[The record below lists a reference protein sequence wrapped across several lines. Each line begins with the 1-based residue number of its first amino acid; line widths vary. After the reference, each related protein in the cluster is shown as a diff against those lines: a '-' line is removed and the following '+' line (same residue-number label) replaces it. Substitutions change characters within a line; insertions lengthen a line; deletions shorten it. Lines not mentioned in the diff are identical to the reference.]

1 MPWTGIGL
9 FMEVDPDREQLR
21 IIVLCGESKAAISNL
36 SGWFIIACAK
46 IGEARPE
53 KDIII
58 SGIQLRCTLQ
68 VPQSIIPPRLSSIDV
83 TAQFKDSRVIWHG
96 A

>member
-9 FMEVDPDREQLR
+9 LMEVDPDREEAR
-21 IIVLCGESKAAISNL
+21 VIVLCRESEAAISNL
-36 SGWFIIACAK
+36 SGSFIVACAK

-58 SGIQLRCTLQ
+58 SGIQFHCALEVTKR
-68 VPQSIIPPRLSSIDV
+68 IIPARLSSIDISV
-83 TAQFKDSRVIWHG
+83 QLKDSRVVWQS